1 MPTIYLIISTGAGP
15 EECAWAAGRTLE
27 AIQAEARKLGE
38 QGNSNKTEILE
49 KLPSLVKG
57 NIRSALIEL
66 QGGDIQDFADSWI
79 GTILWIWKSE
89 YRPHHGRKNWFVSVR
104 QWSLSKETDP
114 LFEKDVRFETARASG
129 PGGQKVN
136 KTETAVRAIHVPTGL
151 SACVSDERSQF
162 FNKRRALERL
172 SALLE
177 AQGKKQRQENI
188 AGRRHTHYELERG
201 NPIRIFK
208 RG

>member
-1 MPTIYLIISTGAGP
+1 
-15 EECAWAAGRTLE
+15 
-27 AIQAEARKLGE
+27 
-38 QGNSNKTEILE
+38 
-49 KLPSLVKG
+49 VKG

-66 QGGDIQDFADSWI
+66 QGEDIQDFADSWT
-79 GTILWIWKSE
+79 GTVQWIWKSG
-89 YRPHHGRKNWFVSVR
+89 YRPHHHRKNWFVLVR
-104 QWSLSKETDP
+104 QWRLPKETDP

-136 KTETAVRAIHVPTGL
+136 KTETAVRAIHIPTGL
-151 SACVSDERSQF
+151 SVCAGDERSQF

-177 AQGKKQRQENI
+177 VQGKKQQQENI

-201 NPIRIFK
+201 NPVRIFK

>member
-1 MPTIYLIISTGAGP
+1 MSTIYLIISAGVGP
-15 EECAWAAGRTLE
+15 EECAKAAAGTME
-27 AIQAEARKLGE
+27 EIQAEAKKLSE
-38 QGNSNKTEILE
+38 QGNSVKTEILE
-49 KLPSLVKG
+49 KQPSLVKG

-66 QGGDIQDFADSWI
+66 QGEDVQNFADSWT
-79 GTILWIWKSE
+79 GTIQWIWKSK
-89 YRPHHGRKNWFVSVR
+89 YRPYHGRKNWFISVR
-104 QWSLSKETDP
+104 QWSLPKETDS
-114 LFEKDVRFETARASG
+114 LFEKDVKFETARAGG
-129 PGGQKVN
+129 PGGQNVN

-151 SACVSDERSQF
+151 SACASDEWSQF

-177 AQGKKQRQENI
+177 VQGKKQKQENN